1 MENLNISVVIPAY
14 NAAPYIEKAVLSAL
28 QFSEVKEVIIVEDCS
43 TDNTLQECIK
53 LEKQHPRV
61 QLYRHE
67 DGKNHGVSATRNLGI
82 DRATQEFITFL
93 DADDYWLPNR
103 FDAERVIFKDP
114 KVDGVFGAIG
124 TEYISEIGKKEY
136 LEKFKDDR
144 LTTVNYDAEGTA
156 VFRGLIEQDKGF
168 GTFFSMIALTIR
180 RTAVENPKIRLE
192 TSLKVGEDK
201 VFITILSF
209 EKYLKSGIINTPI
222 AMRTAHENNTITKV
236 KNYSSVFF
244 RHQHLYSLKIYTYLK
259 DKNIMPS
266 TKREL
271 KYKYIYSKIAAQ
283 SGLIKYINFI
293 FYSLQYPVLLQTRY
307 RYFALKNNT

>member
-1 MENLNISVVIPAY
+1 MTITTIIPIY
-14 NAAPYIEKAVLSAL
+14 NAAAFIEKAVESVL
-28 QFSEVKEVIIVEDCS
+28 QFPEVKEILLVEDGS
-43 TDNTLQECIK
+43 KDNSFAICEK
-53 LEKQHPRV
+53 LAEKYEIVKLITHPN
-61 QLYRHE
+61 HE
-67 DGKNHGVSATRNLGI
+67 NRGVSASRNLGI
-82 DRATQEFITFL
+82 ENATQEFITFL

-103 FDAERVIFKDP
+103 FDAEREIFKDL

-136 LEKFKDDR
+136 LEKFNDDR

-244 RHQHLYSLKIYTYLK
+244 RHQHLYSFKIYTYLK
-259 DKNIMPS
+259 DKSIMPS

-293 FYSLQYPVLLQTRY
+293 FYSLKYPILLQTRY

>member
-1 MENLNISVVIPAY
+1 MTITTIIPIY
-14 NAAPYIEKAVLSAL
+14 NAAVFIEKAVESVL
-28 QFSEVKEVIIVEDCS
+28 QFPEVKEILLVEDGS
-43 TDNTLQECIK
+43 KDNSFVICQK
-53 LEKQHPRV
+53 LAEKYEIVKLITHPN
-61 QLYRHE
+61 HE
-67 DGKNHGVSATRNLGI
+67 NRGVSASRNLGM
-82 DRATQEFITFL
+82 DLASQEFITFL

-103 FDAERVIFKDP
+103 FDAEREIFKDP

-136 LEKFKDDR
+136 LEKFKDGR
-144 LTTVNYDAEGTA
+144 LTTVKYDAEGNA
-156 VFRGLIEQDKGF
+156 VFRGLIGQDKGF

-192 TSLKVGEDK
+192 TSLKIGEDK

-209 EKYLKSGIINTPI
+209 EKFLKSGIINTPI

-236 KNYSSVFF
+236 KNYSSVYF
-244 RHQHLYSLKIYTYLK
+244 RHQYLYSLKIYTYLK

-271 KYKYIYSKIAAQ
+271 KYKYIYSKIAAE
-283 SGLIKYINFI
+283 SGLVKYINFI
-293 FYSLQYPVLLQTRY
+293 FYSFKYPVLLQTRY

>member
-1 MENLNISVVIPAY
+1 MTITTIIPIY
-14 NAAPYIEKAVLSAL
+14 NAAAFIEKAVESVL
-28 QFSEVKEVIIVEDCS
+28 QFPEVKEILLVEDGSKDHSFVIC
-43 TDNTLQECIK
+43 QK
-53 LEKQHPRV
+53 LAEKYEIVKLITHPN
-61 QLYRHE
+61 HE
-67 DGKNHGVSATRNLGI
+67 NRGVSASRNLGM
-82 DRATQEFITFL
+82 DLASQEFITFL

-103 FDAERVIFKDP
+103 FDAEREIFKDP

-244 RHQHLYSLKIYTYLK
+244 RHQHLYSFKIYTYLK
-259 DKNIMPS
+259 DKSIMPS

-293 FYSLQYPVLLQTRY
+293 FYSLKYPVLLQTRY

>member
-1 MENLNISVVIPAY
+1 MMNISVIIPVY
-14 NAAPYIEKAVLSAL
+14 NAEKYIKKAVASVL
-28 QFSEVKEVIIVEDCS
+28 QFQEVKEILLIDDGSKDKSLEICS
-43 TDNTLQECIK
+43 SLSQNHPEIK
-53 LEKQHPRV
+53 VLTHSNNQNR
-61 QLYRHE
+61 
-67 DGKNHGVSATRNLGI
+67 GVSASRNLGI
-82 DRATQEFITFL
+82 ENATQEFITFL

-103 FDAERVIFKDP
+103 FDAEREIFKDL

-259 DKNIMPS
+259 DKSIMPS

-293 FYSLQYPVLLQTRY
+293 FYSLKYPVLLQTRY

>member
-1 MENLNISVVIPAY
+1 MTITTIIPIY
-14 NAAPYIEKAVLSAL
+14 NAAAFIEKAVESVL
-28 QFSEVKEVIIVEDCS
+28 QFPQVKEILLVEDGSKDHSFVIC
-43 TDNTLQECIK
+43 QK
-53 LEKQHPRV
+53 LAEKYEIVKLITHPN
-61 QLYRHE
+61 HE
-67 DGKNHGVSATRNLGI
+67 NRGVSASRNLGM
-82 DRATQEFITFL
+82 DLASQEFITFL

-103 FDAERVIFKDP
+103 FDAEREIFKDP

-136 LEKFKDDR
+136 LEKFKDGR
-144 LTTVNYDAEGTA
+144 LTTVKYDAEGNA
-156 VFRGLIEQDKGF
+156 VFRGLIGQDKGF

-192 TSLKVGEDK
+192 TSLKIGEDK

-209 EKYLKSGIINTPI
+209 EKFLKSGIINTPI

-236 KNYSSVFF
+236 KNYSSVYF
-244 RHQHLYSLKIYTYLK
+244 RHQYLYSLKIYTYLK

-271 KYKYIYSKIAAQ
+271 KYKYIYSKIAAE
-283 SGLIKYINFI
+283 SGLVKYINFI
-293 FYSLQYPVLLQTRY
+293 FYSFKYPVLLQTRY

>member
-1 MENLNISVVIPAY
+1 MMNISVIIPVY
-14 NAAPYIEKAVLSAL
+14 NAEKYIKKAVASVL
-28 QFSEVKEVIIVEDCS
+28 QFQEVKEVLLIDDGSKDKSLEICS
-43 TDNTLQECIK
+43 SLSQNHPEIK
-53 LEKQHPRV
+53 VLTHSNNQNR
-61 QLYRHE
+61 
-67 DGKNHGVSATRNLGI
+67 GVSASRNLGI
-82 DRATQEFITFL
+82 ENATQEFITFL

>member
-1 MENLNISVVIPAY
+1 MMNISVIIPVY
-14 NAAPYIEKAVLSAL
+14 NAEKYIKKAVASVL
-28 QFSEVKEVIIVEDCS
+28 QFQEVTEVLLIDDGSKDKSLEICS
-43 TDNTLQECIK
+43 SLSQNHPEIK
-53 LEKQHPRV
+53 VLTHSNNQNR
-61 QLYRHE
+61 
-67 DGKNHGVSATRNLGI
+67 GVSASRNLGI
-82 DRATQEFITFL
+82 ENATQEFITFL

-103 FDAERVIFKDP
+103 FDAEREIFKDL

-209 EKYLKSGIINTPI
+209 EKYLKSGIIHTPI

-244 RHQHLYSLKIYTYLK
+244 RHQHLYSFKIYTYLK
-259 DKNIMPS
+259 DKSIMPS

-293 FYSLQYPVLLQTRY
+293 FYSLKYPVLLQTRY

>member
-1 MENLNISVVIPAY
+1 MMNISVIIPVY
-14 NAAPYIEKAVLSAL
+14 NAEKYIEKAVASVL
-28 QFSEVKEVIIVEDCS
+28 QFLEVQEVLLIDDGS
-43 TDNTLQECIK
+43 KDRS
-53 LEKQHPRV
+53 LEICTSLAQKHPRIKV
-61 QLYRHE
+61 FTHPDNQNR
-67 DGKNHGVSATRNLGI
+67 GVSASRNLGI
-82 DRATQEFITFL
+82 DNATQEFLTFL

-103 FDAERVIFKDP
+103 FDAEREIFKDP

-136 LEKFKDDR
+136 LEKFKDGR
-144 LTTVNYDAEGTA
+144 LTTVKYDAEGNA
-156 VFRGLIEQDKGF
+156 VFRGLIGQDKGF

-192 TSLKVGEDK
+192 TSLKIGEDK

-209 EKYLKSGIINTPI
+209 EKFLKSGIINTPI

-236 KNYSSVFF
+236 KNYSSVYF
-244 RHQHLYSLKIYTYLK
+244 RHQYLYSLKIYTYLK
-259 DKNIMPS
+259 DKNIIPS

-283 SGLIKYINFI
+283 SGLVKYINFI
-293 FYSLQYPVLLQTRY
+293 FYSLKYPALLQTRY
-307 RYFALKNNT
+307 RHFALKNNT

>member
-1 MENLNISVVIPAY
+1 MTITTIIPIY
-14 NAAPYIEKAVLSAL
+14 NAAAFIEKAVESVL
-28 QFSEVKEVIIVEDCS
+28 QFPEVKEILLVEDGS
-43 TDNTLQECIK
+43 KDNSFAICEK
-53 LEKQHPRV
+53 LAEKYEIVKLITHPN
-61 QLYRHE
+61 HE
-67 DGKNHGVSATRNLGI
+67 NRGVSASRNLGI
-82 DRATQEFITFL
+82 ENATQEFITFL

-103 FDAERVIFKDP
+103 FDAEREIFKDL

-244 RHQHLYSLKIYTYLK
+244 RHQHLYSFKIYTYLK
-259 DKNIMPS
+259 DKSIMPS

-293 FYSLQYPVLLQTRY
+293 FYSLKYPVLLQTRY